1 MTSRGEGRWG
11 GQSLVI
17 SSLQNERIKLIRAL
31 AQRKMRRETGLFV
44 VEGADMLARARRQ
57 GFAPTM
63 LVRGPDA
70 HGHPLAAGLKAWAD
84 HARADV
90 LDVTLPVLE
99 KLGSADNP
107 QQIMAV
113 LQQRW
118 SQLPELG
125 ATGHH
130 SPAPLAGGDIAPP
143 PGGEGLGVGGL
154 QNTNRR
160 DSPAP
165 QPSPTRWEG
174 EGRLASGETGEADLG
189 APLPPDATWLAL
201 EGIRDPGNLGTI
213 LRTAEAAGVTGVVL
227 VGDCCDPF
235 SREAVRGSVGSLFAV
250 PIAKVDVTEFLAW
263 RQLWPGDVV
272 GARAEEAEDFRA
284 AAIRLPA
291 LIVMGSERDGL
302 SEALARA
309 CTRHVRIPMAGE
321 VESLNLAV
329 ASALMLYQVRARW
342 LA

>member
-31 AQRKMRRETGLFV
+31 GQRKTRRETGLFV
-44 VEGADMLARARRQ
+44 VEGADMLVRARRH
-57 GFAPTM
+57 GWEPTI

-99 KLGSADNP
+99 KLGSSDNP

-118 SQLPELG
+118 SELPGLD
-125 ATGHH
+125 ASA
-130 SPAPLAGGDIAPP
+130 SPPHLAEGESPTRRGEGPGGSQNAGGRGSPP
-143 PGGEGLGVGGL
+143 
-154 QNTNRR
+154 
-160 DSPAP
+160 P
-165 QPSPTRWEG
+165 QPSPTRGEG
-174 EGRLASGETGEADLG
+174 E
-189 APLPPDATWLAL
+189 ATWLAL
-201 EGIRDPGNLGTI
+201 EGVRDPGNLGTI
-213 LRTAEAAGVTGVVL
+213 LRTAEAAGAAGLIL

-235 SREAVRGSVGSLFAV
+235 SREAVRGSVGSVFAV
-250 PIAKVDVTEFLAW
+250 PMARVETADFLAW
-263 RQLWPGDVV
+263 RQHWPGDVV
-272 GARAEEAEDFRA
+272 GTRLEDAEDFRA
-284 AAIRLPA
+284 AEIRPPA
-291 LIVMGSERDGL
+291 LIVMGGERDGL
-302 SEALARA
+302 SAEVAKA
-309 CTRHVRIPMAGE
+309 CSRHVRIPMAGE

-329 ASALMLYQVRARW
+329 ATALVLYQVRARW
-342 LA
+342 LG